1 MVMKYDE
8 PLVGSLAIV
17 LSLVCVAIAIGH
29 WQTPYRLRTIASICN
44 RFGKPA
50 ARSIWL
56 VLALA
61 AFGSGIAIL
70 SGVRPGYAEEQVVK

>member
-1 MVMKYDE
+1 MKYDE
-8 PLVGSLAIV
+8 PLVGLLAIV
-17 LSLVCVAIAIGH
+17 LALVCMVIAVGR
-29 WQTPYRLRTIASICN
+29 WQTPYRLRTIATICE

-50 ARSIWL
+50 ARSVWL

-70 SGVRPGYAEEQVVK
+70 SGVRPGYAEEQVVE